1 MKPLTW
7 NNLSAL
13 RLQLLNWFHKVVV
26 ESLSQ
31 VLLNLSQLNWFFL
44 ATDTRTD
51 SSESRL
57 ASINA
62 KRFLSF
68 DRTLNHVFGVNWVIF
83 LPWFRNIYRLILS
96 IVVSTAIPVKSS
108 IARSTDK
115 VWVRLMMHMWWA
127 LPETPRPF

>member
-13 RLQLLNWFHKVVV
+13 RLHLLNWFHKVVD

-44 ATDTRTD
+44 ATDTKTD

-62 KRFLSF
+62 KGFLSF
-68 DRTLNHVFGVNWVIF
+68 DHTLNHVFGVNWVIF
-83 LPWFRNIYRLILS
+83 LPWFRNIYMQINCFYS
-96 IVVSTAIPVKSS
+96 HSSKIQHCAKYWKSVSETNDAHVVSTSRNTSS
-108 IARSTDK
+108 F
-115 VWVRLMMHMWWA
+115 LN
-127 LPETPRPF
+127 